1 MYYYVDGDIIMNSL
15 ELNKIFNRMIEKTK
29 VVSIETNLYYI
40 LKGLT
45 IDKNEH

>member
-1 MYYYVDGDIIMNSL
+1 MYYYVDGDVMNSL
-15 ELNKIFNRMIEKTK
+15 ELSKIFSRMIEKTK
-29 VVSIETNLYYI
+29 VV

>member
-1 MYYYVDGDIIMNSL
+1 MYYYVEGDIMNSL
-15 ELNKIFNRMIEKTK
+15 ELSEIFNRMIEKTK

>member
-1 MYYYVDGDIIMNSL
+1 MYYYVDGDVMNSL
-15 ELNKIFNRMIEKTK
+15 ELSKIFSRMIEKTK